1 MLTQTLPR
9 SQAAIHLQY
18 PFACL
23 PCLITYLATCVYT
36 NPPPTHRPTDL
47 HIDIQSRR
55 HVMYIYTRRNTDAKK
70 HRHVTQE
77 ARTHTRTHTHT
88 YTHTQ
93 TDGQTC
99 VSAWQ
104 AREHKKLGGFDSTGV
119 ACGKASVRVFWPCF
133 VMHCPE
139 FGRCSAFGQIS
150 IDAKFVLSPAGSP
163 CRHCH
168 VGHSR
173 TSPS

>member
-9 SQAAIHLQY
+9 SQAAIHLEY

-77 ARTHTRTHTHT
+77 ARTHTRTHTHIH
-88 YTHTQ
+88 THTHRQ
-93 TDGQTC
+93 MGRHVFRHGRRGSTRSSEASIQP
-99 VSAWQ
+99 ALRA
-104 AREHKKLGGFDSTGV
+104 AR
-119 ACGKASVRVFWPCF
+119 RQF
-133 VMHCPE
+133 VCS
-139 FGRCSAFGQIS
+139 GR
-150 IDAKFVLSPAGSP
+150 VLSCIAQSS
-163 CRHCH
+163 
-168 VGHSR
+168 VGVPPSDK
-173 TSPS
+173 SPSMQSSFCLQLAARAGIAM